1 MAEGPYRGMKCG
13 NCRRVFEIPVP
24 RRPPHKCPVCEHTL
38 CLTVDKPTIDNWNA
52 FLLWEDTRK
61 AKLEGMLNAPEAA

>member
-1 MAEGPYRGMKCG
+1 MKCG

-61 AKLEGMLNAPEAA
+61 AKMAELEEALDGTPSLGD